1 MQAWILKSISEQ
13 TYGMRLGKPFIFVA
27 CLIPLVCY
35 GYWFFTD
42 ALGANPIEAITRRAG
57 DWALRFLLI
66 TLAISPLR
74 KLTGWHGLARYRR
87 MLGLFT
93 FFYVCVHLSLYITLD
108 KFFDLAEIIDDVID
122 RPFITVGFISFV
134 LLIPLAVTSTN
145 RMVEILQHRWTQLH
159 RLVYV
164 VAMLAV
170 LHFWWMVKIDTR
182 EPAIY
187 AAILAVLLG
196 FRLTFYLKRRV
207 LPTS

>member
-1 MQAWILKSISEQ
+1 MQAWTSRNISEQ
-13 TYGMRLGKPFIFVA
+13 RLGKPLVFAA

-35 GYWFFTD
+35 SYWFFTD
-42 ALGANPIEAITRRAG
+42 SLGANPIEAITRRAG

-74 KLTGWHGLARYRR
+74 KLTGLHGLARYRR
-87 MLGLFT
+87 MLGLFA

-108 KFFDLAEIIDDVID
+108 KFFDLAEIIEDVID
-122 RPFITVGFISFV
+122 RPFITVGFIAFV
-134 LLIPLAVTSTN
+134 LLVPLAATSTN
-145 RMVEILQHRWTQLH
+145 RMVEVLQHRWTQLH

-170 LHFWWMVKIDTR
+170 LHFWWMVKIETR

-187 AAILAVLLG
+187 AAALAILLG
-196 FRLTFYLKRRV
+196 FRLTFYLKRK
-207 LPTS
+207 LQETG

>member
-1 MQAWILKSISEQ
+1 MQAWTLKSFSEQ
-13 TYGMRLGKPFIFVA
+13 VLRMRLGKPLVFAA
-27 CLIPLVCY
+27 CLVPLVCY

-42 ALGANPIEAITRRAG
+42 SLGANPIEAITRRAG

-66 TLAISPLR
+66 TLVISPLR

-87 MLGLFT
+87 MLGLFA
-93 FFYVCVHLSLYITLD
+93 FFYVCVHLSLYVTLD
-108 KFFDLAEIIDDVID
+108 KFFDLAEIIEDVID
-122 RPFITVGFISFV
+122 RPFITVGFIAFV
-134 LLIPLAVTSTN
+134 LLIPLAATSTN
-145 RMVEILQHRWTQLH
+145 RMVDVLQHRWTQLH

-187 AAILAVLLG
+187 AAVLTGLLG
-196 FRLTFYLKRRV
+196 FRLTFYLKRK
-207 LPTS
+207 LQETG